1 CIPGFDP
8 LAGGG
13 LETYSY
19 PRALLPD
26 GRALEPTRSM
36 AGYLNSP
43 PLLLT
48 TLDGAEW
55 LSDPARYAGQPG
67 QAFISV
73 IRVKVAGVEQPGD
86 ASVATLARVAVDIR
100 EATGLAVDVVKG
112 ASPTGVSVT
121 LPPGA
126 FGRPAL

>member
-1 CIPGFDP
+1 MMRTSTRSD
-8 LAGGG
+8 
-13 LETYSY
+13 S
-19 PRALLPD
+19 
-26 GRALEPTRSM
+26 LEPTRSM

-73 IRVKVAGVEQPGD
+73 IRVKVA
-86 ASVATLARVAVDIR
+86 
-100 EATGLAVDVVKG
+100 
-112 ASPTGVSVT
+112 
-121 LPPGA
+121 
-126 FGRPAL
+126 